1 MKASKKILSVTLA
14 LIIALSALMV
24 GTSAVTAN
32 AAVKPVKVT
41 LNKTEYRTDATV
53 TLGWTAA
60 SGASGYQIAKKRIT
74 DKSYT
79 YLTAAGTSYHDKN
92 IIAGT
97 IYYYQVRSVYKS
109 GKSKTY
115 GAWSSTKSITTLF
128 RPTVTALRYLNG
140 NMLNI
145 NWNKIKGVSHYKLAF
160 KRTTDKAW
168 NYRDAKSTYYNVPNA
183 TKGARYYI
191 QVCPMNGKIAGQ
203 WSAVGYITIFSY
215 EMNLSTRTLTIKG
228 SGEMPDFEY
237 CSPWYN
243 VKNPINIKV
252 ENGITSLS
260 ADSFSADVDG
270 NTGNPRNDFQ
280 YTEHV
285 ELPNTLEKIG
295 EGAFY
300 NCIRLQEINL
310 PKSVGEIGEIAFMKC
325 ESLKEVS
332 IPEGVTNISEYLFA
346 DCESLESVKLS
357 SKTTK
362 IGFCAFSNTALTE
375 IDIPDSVEEIGF
387 MAFYDCKFKSVT
399 IPRSVVSI
407 GEEAFGYGDNE
418 KHEVDK
424 IKDFTIKGYKGTAA
438 EKYANENGFE
448 FVALD

>member
-60 SGASGYQIAKKRIT
+60 SGANRYQIAKKKLY
-74 DKSYT
+74 DSKYT
-79 YLTAAGTSYHDKN
+79 YTEVNNTTYN
-92 IIAGT
+92 E
-97 IYYYQVRSVYKS
+97 Y

-115 GAWSSTKSITTLF
+115 GAWSNTKSITTLF

-237 CSPWYN
+237 RSPWYN

-270 NTGNPRNDFQ
+270 NTGKPRNDFQ

-300 NCIRLQEINL
+300 NCISLQEINL
-310 PKSVGEIGEIAFMKC
+310 PKSVGEIGEMAFMKC

-346 DCESLESVKLS
+346 ECESLESVNLS